1 MNKPDYF
8 TAGRASDL
16 TDKKDQKLYRALE
29 ILPGFLAWLTII
41 LVITLSFIKPTWIAL
56 FIITFDVY
64 WLIKTIYLVLHL
76 RAAYRKVRQNMR
88 MNWLDKLSQLPVSDY
103 TLPLL
108 KSWQDLYHLILLPM
122 YKEDLELVSATMESL
137 AKSNYPMNKMIVV
150 LALEQRA
157 GEEFNRDIQK
167 EIAEKYGDSFL
178 RLYFTEHPGNLPG
191 EMAGK
196 GSNIAWAGEWAKT
209 NVIDK
214 MQLPYERVLVSAFD
228 VDTVVYAE
236 YFSRLT
242 HVFLT
247 SPDPLHA
254 SYQPV
259 PFYINNIWEAPSFA
273 RVVAFAA
280 TFWHTIRQERYES
293 ATTFSSHSMPFQALV
308 DIGFWQKNMVSEDSR
323 IFWQCF
329 LRYDGHYRIQP
340 INYPVSMDAA
350 VATTFWQTI
359 QNVYKQQRRWGYG
372 VENVPYF
379 LFGFIKG
386 KKISK
391 RLKWFYGFT
400 VLEGFWSWATNAL
413 MLFLLGWLPV
423 MVGGAKFNATLL
435 SYNLPNFTRI
445 IMTFS
450 MVGLVTMAIL
460 SIFILPPKPPRF
472 GKFKS
477 LWMFFQWILFPVT
490 TICLGALPGLEA
502 QTRLMLGKYM
512 GFWVTPKIRK
522 EKTTQL

>member
-214 MQLPYERVLVSAFD
+214 MQLPY
-228 VDTVVYAE
+228 
-236 YFSRLT
+236 
-242 HVFLT
+242 
-247 SPDPLHA
+247 
-254 SYQPV
+254 
-259 PFYINNIWEAPSFA
+259 
-273 RVVAFAA
+273 
-280 TFWHTIRQERYES
+280 
-293 ATTFSSHSMPFQALV
+293 
-308 DIGFWQKNMVSEDSR
+308 
-323 IFWQCF
+323 
-329 LRYDGHYRIQP
+329 
-340 INYPVSMDAA
+340 
-350 VATTFWQTI
+350 
-359 QNVYKQQRRWGYG
+359 
-372 VENVPYF
+372 
-379 LFGFIKG
+379 
-386 KKISK
+386 
-391 RLKWFYGFT
+391 
-400 VLEGFWSWATNAL
+400 
-413 MLFLLGWLPV
+413 
-423 MVGGAKFNATLL
+423 
-435 SYNLPNFTRI
+435 
-445 IMTFS
+445 
-450 MVGLVTMAIL
+450 
-460 SIFILPPKPPRF
+460 
-472 GKFKS
+472 
-477 LWMFFQWILFPVT
+477 
-490 TICLGALPGLEA
+490 
-502 QTRLMLGKYM
+502 
-512 GFWVTPKIRK
+512 
-522 EKTTQL
+522 